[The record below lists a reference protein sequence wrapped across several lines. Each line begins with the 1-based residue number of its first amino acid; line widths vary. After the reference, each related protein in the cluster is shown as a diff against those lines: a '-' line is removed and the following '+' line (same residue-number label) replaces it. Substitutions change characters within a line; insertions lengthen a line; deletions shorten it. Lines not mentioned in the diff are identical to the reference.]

1 MCCLVK
7 DKNHRKKIYDIN
19 HFRFNQFCDDKM
31 SNVSVDDLS
40 VFFYQIQTHTNL
52 LYYRVYLK
60 TSINFMSEVDII
72 LKGIESWMYA

>member
-1 MCCLVK
+1 
-7 DKNHRKKIYDIN
+7 
-19 HFRFNQFCDDKM
+19 M

-72 LKGIESWMYA
+72 LEGIESWMYA